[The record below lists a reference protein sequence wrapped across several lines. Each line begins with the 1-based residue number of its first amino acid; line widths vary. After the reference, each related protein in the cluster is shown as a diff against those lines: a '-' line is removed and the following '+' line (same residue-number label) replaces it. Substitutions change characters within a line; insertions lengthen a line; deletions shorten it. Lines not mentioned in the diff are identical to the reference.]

1 MQVTFVLPGYSLS
14 PSGGFKVIYEY
25 ASRLQKLGHN
35 TSVIH
40 PFSFEPQ
47 TSIFHIPGQNLWRI
61 SRSLTHNSR
70 DFWVSLDPAVRVYFV
85 RDLRPK
91 FVRKGDIV
99 VASAWETAE
108 WVAQYPASKGRKY
121 YLIHDYERYMVA
133 SPAIRKRMEQTYL
146 AGMHNIV
153 TSPAGKK
160 MVERCGAKVNSYIP
174 NGIDFDIYYVSIPII
189 SKNRNGIG
197 FPSRLETIK
206 GTSDAI
212 ACLREVRKL
221 NSTRNVFYWTFGSFK
236 PPDLPAW
243 IHFYHRPT
251 DHELHKLYNRTRIF
265 ITPSHYEGW
274 GLPGAEAMACGAALV
289 STDHG
294 GVRAYAKDDY
304 NAVLTAPQ
312 NVPELVI
319 AVDSLWNDD
328 VRRIRLA
335 ETGVQH
341 IQQFT
346 WENAIALFNDAITP

>member
-1 MQVTFVLPGYSLS
+1 MRITFVLPNYTCS

-47 TSIFHIPGQNLWRI
+47 TSIIHIPGQSLWRI
-61 SRSLTHNSR
+61 NQSLSHKSRN
-70 DFWVSLDPAVRVYFV
+70 FWISLDPGVRFSFV

-91 FVRKGDIV
+91 FVRKGDII
-99 VASAWETAE
+99 VASAWQTAE
-108 WVAQYPASKGRKY
+108 WVARYPTSRGRKY
-121 YLIHDYERYMVA
+121 YLIHDYEHYMVA
-133 SPAIRKRMEQTYL
+133 SPAIKSRMEQTYL

-153 TSPAGKK
+153 TSPAGEY
-160 MVERCGAKVNSYIP
+160 MLEQCNAKVNSYIP
-174 NGIDFDIYYVSIPII
+174 NGIDFDIYYISMPII

-197 FPSRLETIK
+197 FPSRRETFK
-206 GTSDAI
+206 GTADAI
-212 ACLREVRKL
+212 ACLKELRKL
-221 NSTRNVFYWTFGSFK
+221 SPSHNAFYWTFGSFK
-236 PPDLPAW
+236 PPDLPDW

-251 DHELHKLYNRTRIF
+251 DKELHNLYNRTKIF
-265 ITPSHYEGW
+265 VTPSHYEGW
-274 GLPGAEAMACGAALV
+274 GLPGAEAMACGASLV

-304 NAVLTAPQ
+304 NAVLTSPQ
-312 NVPELVI
+312 NVSELVT

-328 VRRIRLA
+328 KRRIRLA

-341 IQQFT
+341 IRQFT
-346 WENAIALFNDAITP
+346 WENAVALFNDAVMP